1 VIGTIGGMFV
11 INHAHIKS
19 TYSNQTTANHKMMSM
34 DLTNGSINRID
45 WFWNTLTILLL
56 TYMRFNHVI
65 WNKNRNKECDC
76 YKRKIEITINM
87 NMFFENNN
95 KNDK

>member
-45 WFWNTLTILLL
+45 
-56 TYMRFNHVI
+56 
-65 WNKNRNKECDC
+65 
-76 YKRKIEITINM
+76 
-87 NMFFENNN
+87 
-95 KNDK
+95 